1 MTALFV
7 SLRRL
12 TLCLVLGLVVVGCD
26 QQEETQAPEP
36 APVEEHAATEGMVL
50 TPAAF
55 TDLSGW
61 QQDDMVGAIQA
72 LWRSCTRLMALA
84 PDRDV
89 SSGSSLQT
97 VAGDWAPACTALDAL
112 KAEQNPDLIRAFF
125 EAHFQPFA
133 AKDAAD
139 GDDPQ
144 ADQGLFTGYF
154 EAELTGSLTRDDTF
168 KTPLY
173 ARPKDLITVDLGQFD
188 ESLKGKGV
196 VGQVADGRLVPYP
209 DREKIESGALTGK
222 GLELLWI
229 DDPVD
234 VFLLQVQGSGRVIL
248 PDGNV
253 VQVGFAAHNGRS
265 YHSIGRWLID
275 QGELQAHEASWDGI
289 RGWIEKHPDRASELF
304 AYNPRFIF
312 FRLLDG
318 PGPIGAEGV
327 ALTPERSMA
336 VDTRFIPLG
345 MPLWL
350 DTVRPGGSTEPMQRL
365 MVAQDKGGAIKG
377 VVRGDFFWGYGDDAL
392 AQAGRMKSSGRYFL
406 LLPNPLADRVK
417 ATS

>member
-1 MTALFV
+1 MTAPFF

-12 TLCLVLGLVVVGCD
+12 TLCVVLGLVVVGCD
-26 QQEETQAPEP
+26 QQEGTQAPDP
-36 APVEEHAATEGMVL
+36 APVEETAATEGMVL
-50 TPAAF
+50 TPATYAE
-55 TDLSGW
+55 LPGW
-61 QQDDMVGAIQA
+61 QDDDMVGAVQA
-72 LWRSCTRLMALA
+72 LWRSCTRLLALA

-97 VAGDWAPACTALDAL
+97 VAGDWVQACTALDAL
-112 KAEQNPDLIRAFF
+112 KAEQDPTVIRDFF
-125 EAHFQPFA
+125 QAHFQPFA

-173 ARPKDLITVDLGQFD
+173 ARPEDLITVDLGQFD

-196 VGQVADGRLVPYP
+196 VGQVDEGRLIPYP
-209 DREKIESGALTGK
+209 DRGTIESGALADK

-312 FRLLDG
+312 FRVLEG

-336 VDTRFIPLG
+336 VDTRYIPLG

>member
-1 MTALFV
+1 M
-7 SLRRL
+7 
-12 TLCLVLGLVVVGCD
+12 
-26 QQEETQAPEP
+26 
-36 APVEEHAATEGMVL
+36 
-50 TPAAF
+50 
-55 TDLSGW
+55 
-61 QQDDMVGAIQA
+61 
-72 LWRSCTRLMALA
+72 
-84 PDRDV
+84 
-89 SSGSSLQT
+89 
-97 VAGDWAPACTALDAL
+97 
-112 KAEQNPDLIRAFF
+112 
-125 EAHFQPFA
+125 
-133 AKDAAD
+133 
-139 GDDPQ
+139 
-144 ADQGLFTGYF
+144 
-154 EAELTGSLTRDDTF
+154 
-168 KTPLY
+168 
-173 ARPKDLITVDLGQFD
+173 
-188 ESLKGKGV
+188 
-196 VGQVADGRLVPYP
+196 ADGRLVPYP

-312 FRLLDG
+312 FRVLEG